1 MVIAEERASETAG
14 SILGVKHIAQPQ
26 ELPDG
31 QIDPL
36 PTMRPPLED
45 CGLAKQQLEQCPDF
59 QTRRAKPATRDRSLG
74 SFNTHSE
81 AENQIHLRS
90 VASARLRRLLAMR
103 LESQSASKGFQSS
116 HSQPAEASI
125 CSSSLITTLDSQT
138 VDSVDLGKLHPNKL
152 KVRVN
157 TEVPLRCIPATKIA
171 DRAAAPSRSTRSISA
186 FVAVR
191 DIPFRVLF
199 RDQRRATAPRMA
211 PTLGSSGRRRLSLSQ
226 SLDDERKSP
235 SCARRSIWSLNLS
248 RRTSST

>member
-1 MVIAEERASETAG
+1 MPRFSDAS
-14 SILGVKHIAQPQ
+14 S
-26 ELPDG
+26 
-31 QIDPL
+31 
-36 PTMRPPLED
+36 
-45 CGLAKQQLEQCPDF
+45 
-59 QTRRAKPATRDRSLG
+59 QTGNTRQSFG

-235 SCARRSIWSLNLS
+235 AAPDEAFGVLNLS